1 MKKEV
6 TQAIE
11 AFKLGQLVAI
21 PTETVYGLSAPINNP
36 KLIERIFKLK
46 ERPFFDPLIVHV
58 SSIVEAQKW
67 CGKWPELAQKLAEKF
82 WPGPLTFVLPKND
95 NVSDMITSGLQTV
108 GIRCPN
114 HPLTLEFIKELG
126 IPLAAPSANKFGK
139 TSPTQID
146 HVKSEFNSSD
156 VYFLDGG
163 ESQVG
168 IESTIIQI
176 EESKV
181 LFLRKGA
188 ITPSM
193 IRPYCDQFG
202 LSIVEADSHK
212 ILAPGQIKHHYM
224 PKIPLVLVKDRGS
237 SLENAK
243 VASTLC
249 GIDSKLGSELILS
262 GEPSMAAR
270 MLYSEM
276 RNSCKEGIEFLYF
289 VLKQEWSESELWT
302 AILDRLTRASSFI
315 G

>member
-11 AFKLGQLVAI
+11 AFNLGKLVAI

-58 SSIVEAQKW
+58 SSIDEAKKW

-82 WPGPLTFVLPKND
+82 WPGPLTLVLPKND
-95 NVSDMITSGLQTV
+95 KVSDMITSGLQTV

-114 HPLTLEFIKELG
+114 HPLSLEFIKELG

-139 TSPTQID
+139 TSPTHID

-176 EESKV
+176 NDDKV
-181 LFLRKGA
+181 IFLRKGA

-193 IRPYCDQFG
+193 IKPYCDQFEFT
-202 LSIVEADSHK
+202 IVEADPHK

-224 PKIPLVLVKDRGS
+224 PKIPLVLVKDKGNAF
-237 SLENAK
+237 ENAK
-243 VASTLC
+243 AASTLC
-249 GIDSKLGSELILS
+249 GIDINLGRELVLSED
-262 GEPSMAAR
+262 PSMAAR
-270 MLYSEM
+270 ILYSEM
-276 RNSCKEGIEFLYF
+276 RNTCADGVEFIYF
-289 VLKQEWSESELWT
+289 VFKQQWSESELWT